1 LKRIIKEVK
10 DFLSFSKS
18 ERRGILV
25 LISLI
30 CLLLLFYLLYPY
42 LLSQKQYDH
51 TAFDR
56 EVKAYLKTQEDISKK
71 NKVYSQKADFDIFD
85 IKHSVAEHTLN
96 PFPFDPNTLAHEQWL
111 ALGISVKQ
119 AKVIENYRSKGGKF
133 YDKEDFRKMY
143 SISPEEYAILEPYIE
158 IHLSKPE
165 FPQYEHPKK
174 EVSIIKTDINAA
186 GMEELKKIK
195 GIGDYFARQIVEY
208 RIKLGGY
215 YRIEQLLEI
224 YKMDSSRFYPL
235 VPYLEVNPNAVRKI
249 NVNKADFDQ
258 LKSQPYIGY
267 NIALSLINY
276 RIKHGNYAQLSDI
289 KKSLLIN
296 DKNYFKISQYLC
308 VE

>member
-1 LKRIIKEVK
+1 LKRVIKEAK

-30 CLLLLFYLLYPY
+30 ILLMVFYFVYPY
-42 LLSQKQYDH
+42 FLSHKQYDH

-56 EVKAYLKTQEDISKK
+56 EVKAYLKTQEDIANKP
-71 NKVYSQKADFDIFD
+71 KVYSQKADFDIFNV
-85 IKHSVAEHTLN
+85 KHSVAEHTLT
-96 PFPFDPNTLAHEQWL
+96 PFLFDPNMLTHEQWL
-111 ALGISVKQ
+111 ALGLSVKQ
-119 AKVIENYRSKGGKF
+119 AKVIENYLSKGGKF
-133 YDKEDFRKMY
+133 YNKEDFKKMY

-165 FPQYEHPKK
+165 YPKDEHPKK

-195 GIGDYFARQIVEY
+195 GIGDYYARQIVEY

-215 YRIEQLLEI
+215 YCIEQLLEI
-224 YKMDSSRFYPL
+224 YKMDTSRFNPL
-235 VPYLEVNPNAVRKI
+235 VTYLDVNPNAIRKI
-249 NVNKADFDQ
+249 NVNQADFDQ
-258 LKSQPYIGY
+258 LKAHPYIGY